1 MSGASVRKCSAA
13 TGASPRR
20 CSAAADELCALQIG
34 ILAGSGASA
43 AYAGEIVSV
52 QSLYYKQDLGTFGGL
67 LLLLR
72 CVCYTPM
79 SMKRETDKVGTT
91 LKHPAH
97 RFRSERS
104 HVRHPGSPNSHG
116 LARPARDRR
125 AVRDAPR
132 RQQGPDPPSQGP
144 TAVLPQVVRRYLYL
158 AVLPDRDCSHSELDR
173 APVHHQ

>member
-52 QSLYYKQDLGTFGGL
+52 QSLYYQQDLGTFGGL

-72 CVCYTPM
+72 
-79 SMKRETDKVGTT
+79 
-91 LKHPAH
+91 
-97 RFRSERS
+97 
-104 HVRHPGSPNSHG
+104 
-116 LARPARDRR
+116 
-125 AVRDAPR
+125 
-132 RQQGPDPPSQGP
+132 
-144 TAVLPQVVRRYLYL
+144 
-158 AVLPDRDCSHSELDR
+158 
-173 APVHHQ
+173 